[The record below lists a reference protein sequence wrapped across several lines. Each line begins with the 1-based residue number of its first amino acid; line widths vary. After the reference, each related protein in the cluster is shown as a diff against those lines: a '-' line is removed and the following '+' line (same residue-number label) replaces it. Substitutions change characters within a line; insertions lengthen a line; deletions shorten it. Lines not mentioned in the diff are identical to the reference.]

1 MRNQL
6 HSKYGKLMNSDRKPM
21 GSRQKNF
28 YIGMNERTRNMN
40 GVTTDVGVSI
50 EVSTLSIQGAA

>member
-1 MRNQL
+1 
-6 HSKYGKLMNSDRKPM
+6 MNSDRKPM